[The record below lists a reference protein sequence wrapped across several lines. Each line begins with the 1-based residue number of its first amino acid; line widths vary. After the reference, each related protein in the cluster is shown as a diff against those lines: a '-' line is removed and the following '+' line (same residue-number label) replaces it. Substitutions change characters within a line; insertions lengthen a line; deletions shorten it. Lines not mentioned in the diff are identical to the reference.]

1 MALQAIFPPRAR
13 LFYPDYL
20 VRLAA
25 FEEAG
30 LLRRR
35 FRQKYPYEAPERT
48 QLPPQFIQD
57 NARLE
62 GQLACIYAVAGFRER
77 LIDNAILAARADVDA
92 AIEFLADDFIKAW
105 GPRKSAKS
113 AARRAKALADE
124 AAARQQQHIRES
136 SLIWDEEHN
145 GWGSG
150 GGWGDTG
157 TGWGTGDWSG
167 GATGWGSWATNTGA
181 GSNAWN
187 PPATDPPALLKP
199 RRRFPRAWGKVR
211 LTQQPPT
218 FLSEFEHG
226 FRVAL
231 GVLRGMQRERFRRL
245 HEVRCQQPPDERREL
260 HRLRRLSPALFF

>member
-105 GPRKSAKS
+105 GPASPLNP

-145 GWGSG
+145 GG
-150 GGWGDTG
+150 GAAAVGDTG

-167 GATGWGSWATNTGA
+167 GATGQQRVE
-181 GSNAWN
+181 
-187 PPATDPPALLKP
+187 PARDRPARPAEAQTSLSPGL
-199 RRRFPRAWGKVR
+199 GQST

-218 FLSEFEHG
+218 FSQSSSTVSASLWESYEACSASG
-226 FRVAL
+226 SSLA
-231 GVLRGMQRERFRRL
+231 RGAVSAAPRRA
-245 HEVRCQQPPDERREL
+245 P
-260 HRLRRLSPALFF
+260 